1 MALRFRY
8 SGQMLIALTGGI
20 GSGKSTVAARW
31 VELGATEIDADL
43 LARQVVEP
51 GTPGLAQVAQ
61 AFGNDLVESGE
72 LNRALLA
79 ERAFASTEN
88 RKRLE
93 AILHPLIQAKAQELT
108 SSLSGIIVYTIP
120 LLVETSSPLRF
131 DLVVTVS
138 CPADVR
144 VDRLVTLRGLTKEDA
159 VSRVAAQATDADRES
174 VADVVID
181 SNCPMDELIAR
192 ADEVFAS
199 FRNH

>member
-1 MALRFRY
+1 M
-8 SGQMLIALTGGI
+8 
-20 GSGKSTVAARW
+20 
-31 VELGATEIDADL
+31 ELGATEIDADL

-51 GTPGLAQVAQ
+51 GTVGLSQVAE
-61 AFGNDLVESGE
+61 AFGEDLVESGE

-108 SSLSGIIVYTIP
+108 SALSGIIIYTIP
-120 LLVETSSPLRF
+120 LLVETASPLQF

-144 VDRLVTLRGLTKEDA
+144 VDRLVTLRGLAKEDA
-159 VSRVAAQATDADRES
+159 MARVAAQATDAERES
-174 VADVVID
+174 VANVVID

-192 ADEVFAS
+192 ADEVFAD
-199 FRNH
+199 FRDQ